1 MDYNDNKP
9 IYLQLADQL
18 MDGIADMTGPTAGLR
33 LPSVR
38 DYAAAVGVNANT
50 AVRTYNWLQQ
60 QGVIYQQRGLGYY
73 YADNARER
81 VMQMRRQ
88 VFYERE
94 LGYFLDRLAT
104 LGITPAEL
112 DRLYRERLDR
122 EK

>member
-1 MDYNDNKP
+1 MDYNSNKP

-18 MDGIADMTGPTAGLR
+18 MDQIECMTCPTAGLR

-38 DYAAAVGVNANT
+38 DYAAEVGVNANT

-60 QGVIYQQRGLGYY
+60 EGIIYQQRGLGYY
-73 YADNARER
+73 YADDARER
-81 VMQMRRQ
+81 VLEMRRR

-94 LGYFLDRLAT
+94 LGYFLDRMAT

-112 DRLYRERLDR
+112 DRLYRERIS